1 MSECVNISYSI
12 YIFWSFLFPPNICR
26 LSLMQQLKYHISP
39 NGLSSIE
46 MRWLRPSGNRFA
58 LEPPPH
64 SVPSSFNKESQG
76 LQTSPLRGLHRTP
89 SQKQGPTQHQFLFFS
104 VYLCVRIHQGS
115 AAPVC
120 RPCLKMQRSTPCH

>member
-1 MSECVNISYSI
+1 MSACI
-12 YIFWSFLFPPNICR
+12 YISCGIYIFFWSFLFPPNICR

-46 MRWLRPSGNRFA
+46 MRSLRPSGNRFA
-58 LEPPPH
+58 LEPPIQCPLVSIRKARGCRH
-64 SVPSSFNKESQG
+64 PPSG
-76 LQTSPLRGLHRTP
+76 GLHRNP